1 MFPEKNHP
9 NMKAWKT
16 TLPVF
21 AIMCGRFSQQQE
33 KELVIRKHHPKRD
46 QEEVAMPWGKGI
58 AKNSQNMGWECGLF
72 RRTSRYVTLRLKPI
86 FLWENPFLSTAGNF
100 SRRRYKISRHWLGNI
115 GRLQAF
121 CLASMRFWRD
131 DFCSV
136 PFLAHGHQQPS

>member
-46 QEEVAMPWGKGI
+46 QEEVAMP
-58 AKNSQNMGWECGLF
+58 
-72 RRTSRYVTLRLKPI
+72 
-86 FLWENPFLSTAGNF
+86 
-100 SRRRYKISRHWLGNI
+100 
-115 GRLQAF
+115 
-121 CLASMRFWRD
+121 
-131 DFCSV
+131 
-136 PFLAHGHQQPS
+136 